1 MINLLPPD
9 VKQQYIYARRSQKL
23 RKWISGAMIGLLGV
37 LIIVGFGFIAIHNE
51 AESYNTQIAQSKQL
65 LEAKKL
71 NETKQEVENVTSSL
85 KLVVQVLSKQILFSE
100 LLQQIGNSMPRGSIL
115 TGLGINQVEGGIDLQ
130 AKATNYQTA
139 TQVQIN
145 LSDPNN
151 KIFDQADI
159 VRVSCAEADSEEED
173 SALSASYPCTINI
186 RAQFS
191 KDNGFLLINNADKTA
206 QGATP

>member
-1 MINLLPPD
+1 MINLLPPE
-9 VKQQYIYARRSQKL
+9 VKQEYTYARRSQKL
-23 RKWISGAMIGLLGV
+23 RKWITAAMIGLVGV
-37 LIIVGFGFIAIHNE
+37 LLIIGFGFIAINK
-51 AESYNTQIAQSKQL
+51 ESQRYNTQISQSKQQ
-65 LEAKKL
+65 LETKKL
-71 NETKQEVENVTSSL
+71 KDTKQQVEDMSTSL

-130 AKATNYQTA
+130 ARATNYQTA

-159 VRVSCAEADSEEED
+159 IRVTCAEASTEDEESELG
-173 SALSASYPCTINI
+173 STYPCTINL

-191 KDNGFLLINNADKTA
+191 KDNSFLLINNADKTTTE
-206 QGATP
+206 ATP